1 MLKNLTK
8 YFKPEEEK
16 VEMTTETNAA
26 APAAVEMTAELT
38 AQVAELQASFAQ
50 VSEALATKETAL
62 AEMAAKLEQAEAALA
77 TVAAEK
83 EAVEAA
89 AKQAVKDARM
99 SKLVEAVGDVQASAL
114 MTATEGMEDAAFE
127 KIVAAL
133 TVNIDKEANSEMF
146 NETGVDAQPKA
157 AEEEKPMDFKQFIN
171 KA

>member
-1 MLKNLTK
+1 MLEKIQK
-8 YFKPEEEK
+8 YFKQEEK
-16 VEMTTETNAA
+16 VEMATETMQVQ
-26 APAAVEMTAELT
+26 VEMPAEM
-38 AQVAELQASFAQ
+38 VAEITELKASFAQ
-50 VSEALATKETAL
+50 VSEVLATKEAAL
-62 AEMAAKLEQAEAALA
+62 AEMATKLEQAEAALA
-77 TVAAEK
+77 TIAAEK
-83 EAVEAA
+83 EVVEAA

-127 KIVAAL
+127 KIVTAL

-157 AEEEKPMDFKQFIN
+157 AEEDKPVDFKQFIK